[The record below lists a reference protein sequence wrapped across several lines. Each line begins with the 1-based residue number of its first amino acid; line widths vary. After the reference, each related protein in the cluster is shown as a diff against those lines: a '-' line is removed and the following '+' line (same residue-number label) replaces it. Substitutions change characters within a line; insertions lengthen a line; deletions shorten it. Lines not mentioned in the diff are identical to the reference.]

1 MTPYERVWARMA
13 GQPVDK
19 VPNLNIAMA
28 LVAKCAGVSYRE
40 YAQNYKKLVEG
51 NLYCVEHFGFDAVS
65 AISDPM
71 RETASFGAT
80 ITFPEDAVPHST
92 PALLQKDCDLSKL
105 KIVSPYENEP
115 HPGPHS
121 GCGTVPGKSGGEIPI
136 IGWVEGVLAECADL
150 RGVTELMYDLAEDE
164 EYLPELMEIVH
175 DQQKAFAKA
184 QVDAGADII
193 GMGNAVAS
201 LIGPSL
207 YEEYA
212 MDYDQKIV
220 AYVHSLGAKV
230 KLHICGNI
238 TPLLPLLRK
247 VGPDILDIDW
257 MVDYKAAVEL
267 VKDDPISIC
276 GNLDPVAV
284 ILSSTPQEVAE
295 KAKACLAVGNARSM
309 IAGGC
314 EVPGN
319 TPFENL
325 IAMDRELYVK

>member
-13 GQPVDK
+13 GKPVDK

-51 NLYCVEHFGFDAVS
+51 NLYCMEHFGFDAVS

-71 RETASFGAT
+71 RETASFGTT

-105 KIVSPYENEP
+105 KIVSPYDNDRTLDRIRAVELFREK
-115 HPGPHS
+115 
-121 GCGTVPGKSGGEIPI
+121 VGGEIPI

-175 DQQKAFAKA
+175 DRQKAFAKA

-193 GMGNAVAS
+193 GVGNAVAS

-212 MDYDQKIV
+212 MDYDKKIV
-220 AYVHSLGAKV
+220 EYIHSLGAKV

-238 TPLLPLLRK
+238 TPLLPLLRE

-257 MVDYKAAVEL
+257 MVDYKSAVEL

-284 ILSSTPQEVAE
+284 ILSGTPEEVAE
-295 KAKACLAVGNARSM
+295 KTKACLAVGNTRSM

-325 IAMDRELYVK
+325 VVMDRQLYL

>member
-1 MTPYERVWARMA
+1 
-13 GQPVDK
+13 
-19 VPNLNIAMA
+19 
-28 LVAKCAGVSYRE
+28 
-40 YAQNYKKLVEG
+40 
-51 NLYCVEHFGFDAVS
+51 
-65 AISDPM
+65 
-71 RETASFGAT
+71 
-80 ITFPEDAVPHST
+80 
-92 PALLQKDCDLSKL
+92 
-105 KIVSPYENEP
+105 
-115 HPGPHS
+115 
-121 GCGTVPGKSGGEIPI
+121 
-136 IGWVEGVLAECADL
+136 
-150 RGVTELMYDLAEDE
+150 
-164 EYLPELMEIVH
+164 
-175 DQQKAFAKA
+175 
-184 QVDAGADII
+184 
-193 GMGNAVAS
+193 MGNAVAS

>member
-1 MTPYERVWARMA
+1 M
-13 GQPVDK
+13 
-19 VPNLNIAMA
+19 
-28 LVAKCAGVSYRE
+28 
-40 YAQNYKKLVEG
+40 
-51 NLYCVEHFGFDAVS
+51 
-65 AISDPM
+65 
-71 RETASFGAT
+71 
-80 ITFPEDAVPHST
+80 
-92 PALLQKDCDLSKL
+92 
-105 KIVSPYENEP
+105 
-115 HPGPHS
+115 
-121 GCGTVPGKSGGEIPI
+121 
-136 IGWVEGVLAECADL
+136 LAECADL

-193 GMGNAVAS
+193 GVGNAVAS

-247 VGPDILDIDW
+247 VGPDIL
-257 MVDYKAAVEL
+257 EL